1 LVYPVC
7 TVGILRFIFYFL
19 STWSIEANDKYFCR
33 GWLGAKEE
41 FLVHLL
47 ENHENETGDNIKEE
61 SRSRY

>member
-1 LVYPVC
+1 M
-7 TVGILRFIFYFL
+7 INI
-19 STWSIEANDKYFCR
+19 FCR

-47 ENHENETGDNIKEE
+47 DNHENETGDNIKEE